1 MRQLLTTQFQKI
13 AVGLFCS
20 YGHYLLMI
28 DYYYYSTFIVTGMLK
43 NLQTLT
49 VINKCKKTS
58 LQFGFAKELIT
69 DNGPNSPA
77 IISNHF

>member
-1 MRQLLTTQFQKI
+1 
-13 AVGLFCS
+13 
-20 YGHYLLMI
+20 
-28 DYYYYSTFIVTGMLK
+28 MLK